1 MEKLNIS
8 FRLSRFHIIRRLL
21 FVVVCSHKAGK
32 KKTNT
37 IHIPCVEGL
46 RCCFPLKPE
55 NLKVFLSSQTFCSK
69 VSVEGD
75 STENL
80 GEQEGK
86 RMTRDNKRHCV

>member
-8 FRLSRFHIIRRLL
+8 FHLSRFHIIRRLL

-32 KKTNT
+32 KPNT
-37 IHIPCVEGL
+37 IQVPCVEGL

-80 GEQEGK
+80 REQEG
-86 RMTRDNKRHCV
+86 